1 MSLIILGKVSSESKY
16 EDTLREQMSGIASHI
31 DVSVV
36 LDQLDPEDMAVLE
49 EIEPSAEKFYFIV
62 NTSVEENEASSLW
75 NEANLSSQR
84 ILRESMGERFVY
96 TANAVPDAEWPDD
109 YIDQMKHCRL
119 ARFLYLLA
127 GMQGYRSI
135 CIALIDG
142 GIESEFRGTAEE
154 CIEEIL
160 RMVLLPWDNSPN
172 TLYIWKRPDKETGGS
187 SE

>member
-1 MSLIILGKVSSESKY
+1 MSLDILGKISSNAEY
-16 EDTLREQMSGIASHI
+16 QALLCQHLRDIASSTGVGVEV
-31 DVSVV
+31 DA
-36 LDQLDPEDMAVLE
+36 LDPEDIAGLE
-49 EIEPSAEKFYFIV
+49 ELGPAPQGFYF
-62 NTSVEENEASSLW
+62 SVSSSPDESEATDLW
-75 NEANLSSQR
+75 NEAY
-84 ILRESMGERFVY
+84 ILARTILQGSMGENAMHV
-96 TANAVPDAEWPDD
+96 ANSVGEVIWPET
-109 YIDQMKHCRL
+109 YIDEMQQCRL
-119 ARFLYLLA
+119 ARFLDLLA